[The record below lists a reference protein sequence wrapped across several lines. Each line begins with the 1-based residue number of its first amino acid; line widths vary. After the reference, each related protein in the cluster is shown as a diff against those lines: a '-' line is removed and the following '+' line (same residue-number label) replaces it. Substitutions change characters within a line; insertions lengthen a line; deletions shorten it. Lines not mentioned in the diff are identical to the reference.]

1 MEKMPISSNME
12 DYLEAISEI
21 VETNGHAHTKDIA
34 ARMKVKM
41 PSVTNALQ
49 ALASRGLIRYQSHAP
64 VVLTQEGAQAAAVIR
79 HRHGELRRFFH
90 DILKIDMVEADEAA
104 CRMEH
109 LVNDRVMSRFVALA
123 EAILER
129 EDCAGLRAYLNESM
143 PQISSGMEEELSP
156 MNQLGEDEAG
166 VIVKVAE
173 SLRGVRRFADLGLL
187 PGTEVTIAGYAPFGD
202 LIRIKVLGSSLSLRS
217 SDAGYIWVRPVGK
230 K

>member
-90 DILKIDMVEADEAA
+90 DDEFSKTRIYLQQTKRNNIL
-104 CRMEH
+104 RRLH
-109 LVNDRVMSRFVALA
+109 Q
-123 EAILER
+123 
-129 EDCAGLRAYLNESM
+129 
-143 PQISSGMEEELSP
+143 P
-156 MNQLGEDEAG
+156 
-166 VIVKVAE
+166 
-173 SLRGVRRFADLGLL
+173 SLL
-187 PGTEVTIAGYAPFGD
+187 
-202 LIRIKVLGSSLSLRS
+202 LRS
-217 SDAGYIWVRPVGK
+217 T
-230 K
+230 